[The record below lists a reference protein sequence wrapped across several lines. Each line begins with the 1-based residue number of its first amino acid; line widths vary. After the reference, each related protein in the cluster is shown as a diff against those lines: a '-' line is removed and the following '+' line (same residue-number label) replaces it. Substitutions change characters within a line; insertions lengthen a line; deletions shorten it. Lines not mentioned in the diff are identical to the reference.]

1 MRGAKTPELILQ
13 NVVLEKGITNK
24 DNTCYILG
32 DTGYLLCV
40 PSCCTVHENPE
51 KKTLEVLVHEPN
63 LLPPN
68 VKQRVSNKFYSA
80 CKKSHTKPFALLPIR
95 PVP

>member
-1 MRGAKTPELILQ
+1 MRGAETPELILHPV
-13 NVVLEKGITNK
+13 NPKEGITDK
-24 DNTCYILG
+24 DNKCYIIG
-32 DTGYLLCV
+32 DTGYLLCI
-40 PSCCTVHENPE
+40 PSCCTVHEDTEE
-51 KKTLEVLVHEPN
+51 KILEVIVHEPN

-68 VKQRVSNKFYSA
+68 VKQRITNKFYSA